1 MATITLD
8 GIAHAYDGSPPG
20 ADPQDMRRYALKP
33 INHVWQNGRAYA
45 LLGPSGCGKTTLLNI
60 ISGLVIPSDG
70 RLLFDALDVTR
81 LPTERRNIAQ
91 VFQFPV
97 IYDTM
102 TVAENL
108 AFPLRNRGVEK
119 AAIERRV
126 NEIAELLD
134 LKPVLKRRAR
144 GLTADAKQKISLG
157 RGLVRADVSAVLFD
171 EPLTVIDPAL
181 KWELRSKLKA
191 VHQALDMLMI
201 YVTHDQVEAM
211 TFADEVVVMNDGR
224 VLQIGTP
231 ADLFERPAHSFVG
244 YFIGSPGM
252 NFLPATVAGRTAHV
266 GDVQFDL
273 GAAYPTP
280 PNSASVQ
287 LGFRPDYATVLDRSA
302 GTGIPV
308 GIRRIEDLGRRRLVR
323 VALGAGE
330 VVATLPPEVELSGDT
345 ALLQVPPS
353 HLHVYVDDLRVEGQP
368 ARGPYVEAL
377 RT

>member
-8 GIAHAYDGSPPG
+8 GIAHAYDGSPHG
-20 ADPQDMRRYALKP
+20 ADLQDMRRYALKP

-70 RLLFDALDVTR
+70 RLLFDEQDVTR

-119 AAIERRV
+119 QAIARRV
-126 NEIAELLD
+126 DEIAGLLD
-134 LKPVLKRRAR
+134 LRPVLNRRAR

-211 TFADEVVVMNDGR
+211 TFADQVVVMNDGR

-252 NFLPATVAGRTAHV
+252 NFLPATITGRTAHV
-266 GDVQFDL
+266 GDVRFDL
-273 GAAYPTP
+273 GASYPQT
-280 PNSASVQ
+280 PNSAAVQ

-308 GIRRIEDLGRRRLVR
+308 TLRRIEDLGRRRLAR
-323 VALGAGE
+323 VALGAYE
-330 VVATLPPEVELSGDT
+330 LVATLPPEVELSGDT
-345 ALLQVPPS
+345 ALLQVAPG
-353 HLHVYVDDLRVEGQP
+353 HLHVYVDDHRIEGQP
-368 ARGPYVEAL
+368 VDGQPLQGQPA
-377 RT
+377 